1 MSFRSCGSWSS
12 VTPTRSPSSVSTRR
26 SFPKSRR
33 PRPSRRPCAATAIHH
48 PVVNDHDFAIWQQYS
63 VRAWPTLMF
72 VDPLGKVIGKHE
84 GEFAAGQLAPIIDR
98 MLDEFGAN
106 GWLDRRVHDFGATGP
121 AAQTGPEA
129 ATLAFPGKV
138 AVDERG
144 NGHVY
149 VADSNHHRLV
159 VTGLRTLDGS
169 VHHLIGSGEPGLRD
183 GPAREAQFNWP
194 QGMAVDP
201 VTGTVYVADT
211 ENHAIRRVSP
221 ATGAVTTIAGTGKQA
236 RSFGGGGPA
245 RQTDLSSPWDLAL
258 LPDPA
263 RAVTA
268 GGGANTEKQDYPD
281 RGLLFIAMAGLHQI
295 WVHDLANSTI
305 VPFAGSGREDI
316 LDGPRQE
323 ACFAQPSGLA
333 LDPAADVLYV
343 ADSETSAVRAIHLG
357 ERPGRDVGRYRAVR
371 FRRYRCQPPS
381 AFGCST
387 PSPSVSGPR
396 RPMVRRS
403 WWPIPTTTRSSGS
416 IPRTR
421 EAKTLLGTPGTGHPY
436 RWRWHGGPV
445 LGAGRTGAGP
455 RQALH
460 RRHQQPCAARGR
472 PRHPRHDHHPAGRNA
487 PRPPGAFL
495 ATGNSATER
504 NC

>member
-1 MSFRSCGSWSS
+1 MHILPQLRELEQRYADTLTVVGVHSAKFPQEQATEA
-12 VTPTRSPSSVSTRR
+12 VAQAVRR
-26 SFPKSRR
+26 H
-33 PRPSRRPCAATAIHH
+33 AIHH
-48 PVVNDHDFAIWQQYS
+48 PVVNDHDFAIWQQYG

-84 GEFAAGQLAPIIDR
+84 GEFAANQLAPIIDR
-98 MLDEFGAN
+98 MLEEFGAN
-106 GWLDRRVHDFGATGP
+106 DWLDRRVLDFGATGP
-121 AAQTGPEA
+121 AAQTGPAA

-138 AVDERG
+138 AADERG

-169 VHHLIGSGEPGLRD
+169 VHHVIGSGEPGLRD
-183 GPAREAQFNWP
+183 GPAPEAQFHWP

-245 RQTDLSSPWDLAL
+245 LQTDLSSPWDVAL

-263 RAVTA
+263 RTATA

-295 WVHDLANSTI
+295 WALDLANGT
-305 VPFAGSGREDI
+305 VAPFAGSGREDI
-316 LDGPRQE
+316 LDGLRQE

-333 LDPAADVLYV
+333 LNPAANVLYV
-343 ADSETSAVRAIHLG
+343 ADSETSAIRAIHLDSEQVETVVGTGLFDFGDTDARG
-357 ERPGRDVGRYRAVR
+357 ERVRLQHPLAVCR
-371 FRRYRCQPPS
+371 
-381 AFGCST
+381 
-387 PSPSVSGPR
+387 
-396 RPMVRRS
+396 
-403 WWPIPTTTRSSGS
+403 WPTAPDDPALLVADTYNHKIKRLN
-416 IPRTR
+416 PRTR
-421 EAKTLLGTPGTGHPY
+421 EATTLLGAPGS
-436 RWRWHGGPV
+436 
-445 LGAGRTGAGP
+445 GAHTDGVGT
-455 RQALH
+455 
-460 RRHQQPCAARGR
+460 AARFSE
-472 PRHPRHDHHPAGRNA
+472 
-487 PRPPGAFL
+487 PGGLALARGKLFVADTNNHALRVVDL
-495 ATGNSATER
+495 ATLDTTTIPLDEARRAHPEHT
-504 NC
+504 

>member
-1 MSFRSCGSWSS
+1 MHILPQLRELEQRYADTLTVVGVHSAKFPQEQATEA
-12 VTPTRSPSSVSTRR
+12 VAQAVRR
-26 SFPKSRR
+26 H
-33 PRPSRRPCAATAIHH
+33 AIHH
-48 PVVNDHDFAIWQQYS
+48 PVVNDHDFAIWQQYG

-98 MLDEFGAN
+98 MLDEFGAQ
-106 GWLDRRVHDFGATGP
+106 GWLDRRVLDFGATGP
-121 AAQTGPEA
+121 AAQTGPA
-129 ATLAFPGKV
+129 ATTLAFPGKV

-169 VHHLIGSGEPGLRD
+169 VHHVVGSGEPGLRD

-211 ENHAIRRVSP
+211 ENHAIRRVST

-245 RQTDLSSPWDLAL
+245 LETDLSSPWDLAL
-258 LPDPA
+258 LPDPSRTA
-263 RAVTA
+263 TA
-268 GGGANTEKQDYPD
+268 GGGANSEKQDYPD

-295 WVHDLANSTI
+295 WALDLANGTI
-305 VPFAGSGREDI
+305 APFAGSGREDI

-343 ADSETSAVRAIHLG
+343 ADSETSAVRAIHLDTDRG
-357 ERPGRDVGRYRAVR
+357 ETLVGTGLFDFGDTDAAAERVRLQHPLAV
-371 FRRYRCQPPS
+371 CLWPTAPN
-381 AFGCST
+381 
-387 PSPSVSGPR
+387 GPALLVADTYNHKIKR
-396 RPMVRRS
+396 LD
-403 WWPIPTTTRSSGS
+403 
-416 IPRTR
+416 PRTR
-421 EAKTLLGTPGTGHPY
+421 EATTLLGAPGTGAHTD
-436 RWRWHGGPV
+436 GVG
-445 LGAGRTGAGP
+445 T
-455 RQALH
+455 
-460 RRHQQPCAARGR
+460 AARFSE
-472 PRHPRHDHHPAGRNA
+472 
-487 PRPPGAFL
+487 PGGLALARGKLFVADTNNHALRVVDL
-495 ATGNSATER
+495 ATLDTTTIPLDETRRAHPEHT
-504 NC
+504 

>member
-1 MSFRSCGSWSS
+1 MHILPQLRELEQRYADTLTVVGVHSAKFPQEQATEA
-12 VTPTRSPSSVSTRR
+12 VAQAVRR
-26 SFPKSRR
+26 H
-33 PRPSRRPCAATAIHH
+33 AIHH
-48 PVVNDHDFAIWQQYS
+48 PVVNDHDFAIWQQYG

-138 AVDERG
+138 AADERG

-169 VHHLIGSGEPGLRD
+169 VHHIIGSGEPGLRD
-183 GPAREAQFNWP
+183 GPAREAQFHWP

-245 RQTDLSSPWDLAL
+245 LETDLSSPWDLAL

-295 WVHDLANSTI
+295 WALDLANGTI
-305 VPFAGSGREDI
+305 APFAGSGREDI

-343 ADSETSAVRAIHLG
+343 ADSETSAVRAIHLESDHVETLVG
-357 ERPGRDVGRYRAVR
+357 TGLFDFGDTDAAPPRRLPLACGAERPYNHKIKRLQHTAARRLSLAHGARWSGVVDLLVADTYNHKIKAPRSPDPRGLRRCSAHPVRAPMPMV
-371 FRRYRCQPPS
+371 S
-381 AFGCST
+381 A
-387 PSPSVSGPR
+387 R
-396 RPMVRRS
+396 RPGSRS
-403 WWPIPTTTRSSGS
+403 RADWRWPAASSSSPTPTTMR
-416 IPRTR
+416 
-421 EAKTLLGTPGTGHPY
+421 
-436 RWRWHGGPV
+436 
-445 LGAGRTGAGP
+445 
-455 RQALH
+455 
-460 RRHQQPCAARGR
+460 CA
-472 PRHPRHDHHPAGRNA
+472 
-487 PRPPGAFL
+487 
-495 ATGNSATER
+495 
-504 NC
+504 